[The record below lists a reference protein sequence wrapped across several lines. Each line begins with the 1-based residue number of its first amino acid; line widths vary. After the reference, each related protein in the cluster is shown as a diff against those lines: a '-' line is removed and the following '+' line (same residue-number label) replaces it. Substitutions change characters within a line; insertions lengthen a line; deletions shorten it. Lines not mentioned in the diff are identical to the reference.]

1 MKMRLSVI
9 ALFCIAASIGL
20 SACSSTEDKSK
31 IDELQRRVEQLE
43 KENASLRTK
52 LPNALAISLLQSAV
66 NDSQTK
72 NIEEAASVQAET
84 VKPSAANHPKFI
96 DLDQVAQK
104 QMIEDLAKT
113 GIFDGMNNE
122 FLPNKNISRGEYVI
136 WLYKAYNAI
145 MPAAQQIH
153 LATSVPPFFK
163 DLSTGDPAYKYAQAL
178 ANAGYSVGYED
189 GTFKSTQP
197 ITREEMISMKVGVDC
212 GKALEPWR
220 SQLETVW
227 KFSDSKNIAERY
239 TGYIHQDFYVS
250 GPYGSNIQRAFGK
263 IGTFHAKAPVTRAE
277 AAGTLWQIGQFGAQ
291 GHTAD
296 LVVKQ

>member
-1 MKMRLSVI
+1 MRLSVI
-9 ALFCIAASIGL
+9 ALFCLAASVGL
-20 SACSSTEDKSK
+20 SACSSSEDKSK
-31 IDELQRRVEQLE
+31 IDELQHRVEQLE
-43 KENASLRTK
+43 KENSSLRTK
-52 LPNALAISLLQSAV
+52 LPNALALSLLTSAV
-66 NDSQTK
+66 NDAQTK
-72 NIEEAASVQAET
+72 NIQE
-84 VKPSAANHPKFI
+84 SAATEAEAPKPQTTNHPKFS
-96 DLDQVAQK
+96 DLDEVAQK
-104 QMIEDLAKT
+104 QMIEDLAKI
-113 GIFDGMNNE
+113 GIFDGASNE
-122 FLPNKNISRGEYVI
+122 FLPNKNISRGEYVT

-153 LATSVPPFFK
+153 LATSAPPFFK
-163 DLSTGDPAYKYAQAL
+163 DLSASDPAYKYAQAL

-189 GTFKSTQP
+189 GTFKSNQP

-220 SQLETVW
+220 SQLESVW

-250 GPYGSNIQRAFGK
+250 GSYGSNIQRAFGK

-291 GHTAD
+291 GHTAN
-296 LVVKQ
+296 LAIKS